1 MSAAEFAAL
10 LAFATA
16 MSFTPGPNT
25 TLSTALAANY
35 GLQRALRFVV
45 AVPFGWAL
53 LLLVCVAGV
62 GALVQAVPALALV
75 IKTAGIGY
83 MLWLAWQLARRDR
96 ILASA
101 DGKPP
106 VGFAGGVA
114 LQFVN
119 IKAWLNALTV
129 SATWIAIEGQI
140 GLRLAQA
147 LPVLMAYAL
156 VSNLLYAMVGA
167 SLRGWLAQG
176 RRLLWFNRGLALVL
190 VATAVWMLFV

>member
-10 LAFATA
+10 LVFSTA

-25 TLSTALAANY
+25 TLSAALAANY
-35 GLQRALRFVV
+35 GLLRSLRFVV

-53 LLLVCVAGV
+53 LLLTCVAGV
-62 GALVQAVPALALV
+62 GALLEAAPTLALV
-75 IKTAGIGY
+75 IKSAGVAY
-83 MLWLAWQLARRDR
+83 MVWLAWQLARRDR
-96 ILASA
+96 MTAA
-101 DGKPP
+101 DAGDTP

-119 IKAWLNALTV
+119 IKAWLTALTI

-140 GLRLAQA
+140 GLRLLQA
-147 LPVLMAYAL
+147 LPVLMTYAL
-156 VSNLLYAMVGA
+156 VSNLLYACVGA

-176 RRLLWFNRGLALVL
+176 RRLLWFNRSLAAVL
-190 VATAVWMLFV
+190 VATAVWMLFA

>member
-25 TLSTALAANY
+25 TLSAALAANY
-35 GLQRALRFVV
+35 GLLRSLRFVV
-45 AVPFGWAL
+45 A
-53 LLLVCVAGV
+53 AGV
-62 GALVQAVPALALV
+62 GALLQAAPALALA
-75 IKTAGIGY
+75 IKTAGVAY
-83 MLWLAWQLARRDR
+83 MVWLAWQLAQRDR
-96 ILASA
+96 VAAA
-101 DGKPP
+101 DTGDTP

-119 IKAWLNALTV
+119 IKAWLTALTI

-156 VSNLLYAMVGA
+156 LSNLLYALVGA
-167 SLRGWLAQG
+167 SLRGWLSQG
-176 RRLLWFNRGLALVL
+176 RRLLWFNRSLAAVLVL
-190 VATAVWMLFV
+190 TALWMLWV

>member
-25 TLSTALAANY
+25 TLSAALAANY
-35 GLQRALRFVV
+35 GLLRSLRFVV

-53 LLLVCVAGV
+53 LLLACAAGV
-62 GALVQAVPALALV
+62 GALLQAAPTLALA
-75 IKTAGIGY
+75 IKTAGVAY
-83 MLWLAWQLARRDR
+83 MVWLAWQLAQRDR
-96 ILASA
+96 VAAA
-101 DGKPP
+101 DTGDTP

-119 IKAWLNALTV
+119 IKAWLTALTI

-156 VSNLLYAMVGA
+156 VSKLLYALVGA
-167 SLRGWLAQG
+167 SLRGWLSQG
-176 RRLLWFNRGLALVL
+176 RRLLWFNRSLAAVLVL
-190 VATAVWMLFV
+190 TALWMLWV